1 MRIPIKATYSND
13 KTQGPFLFSFIRT
26 KGGGAANRRQ
36 PLFFKNGK
44 DFFFFCLFLPTG
56 LCSMRRIES
65 RAGGY
70 VCTHPLAFW
79 LVTWVP
85 LRTYQPQ
92 TTTCITLKKNDR
104 VRCHG
109 ARQQRRII
117 SRLGIHVKYIQLN
130 FTVYFLEAD
139 PSFFFGWNS

>member
-1 MRIPIKATYSND
+1 MRIPIKATYSNH

-26 KGGGAANRRQ
+26 KGGRPTDASRY
-36 PLFFKNGK
+36 FSKMEK
-44 DFFFFCLFLPTG
+44 IFFFFLFLPTG
-56 LCSMRRIES
+56 LCSMSRIES

-92 TTTCITLKKNDR
+92 TTTCIT
-104 VRCHG
+104 
-109 ARQQRRII
+109 
-117 SRLGIHVKYIQLN
+117 
-130 FTVYFLEAD
+130 
-139 PSFFFGWNS
+139 